1 MASRFDWDRTALDKL
16 FATSDGPT
24 GKMLKRAGIK
34 VQNAA
39 KRNASGRPGPN
50 VQTGRL
56 RSSIT
61 EELTRDG
68 DELVERIGT
77 DVDYALHVEMGTSRA
92 PAYPY
97 LRPALEA
104 IRNNLP

>member
-1 MASRFDWDRTALDKL
+1 MAERFVYDQAALKVL
-16 FATSDGPT
+16 FESADGPT
-24 GKMLKRAGIK
+24 GKMLKRKGIA
-34 VQNAA
+34 VQRAA
-39 KRNASGRPGPN
+39 KKNASGRPGPN

-61 EELTRDG
+61 EELGHDSEG
-68 DELVERIGT
+68 LVERIGT

-97 LRPALEA
+97 LRPALDA
-104 IRNNLP
+104 ARNP